1 MIREVVR
8 RRITMA
14 DLKIRVFKDGE
25 ANPETTC
32 TIPAGVLKIASK
44 LIPKQAMDALLEKGI
59 DLDEIIRLSAS
70 PDAHGT
76 LLEVEDHKKN
86 ERVVIALE

>member
-1 MIREVVR
+1 M
-8 RRITMA
+8 TMVS
-14 DLKIRVFKDGE
+14 LKIRVFKDGQ

-44 LIPKQAMDALLEKGI
+44 LIPKQAAAALREKGI
-59 DLDEIIRLSAS
+59 DLDETIKLSAN

-76 LLEVEDHKKN
+76 LLEVEDHRKN